1 MSYVN
6 LLNVIYALGIMMNAA
21 IFRGLKEWSSV
32 YIYIYCIPTI
42 IVLALVY
49 FIIEKTP
56 IDLLAS

>member
-1 MSYVN
+1 
-6 LLNVIYALGIMMNAA
+6 MNAA